1 MWCYFVRVG
10 ALPSCLRAGLLLDSD
25 STLVGSAFLFS
36 SNVFLTTPTA
46 IDPSSRIAH
55 REDDMAAGAYWRL
68 EGNKNGHFKI
78 IIL

>member
-1 MWCYFVRVG
+1 MPG
-10 ALPSCLRAGLLLDSD
+10 CLRAGLLLDSD

-46 IDPSSRIAH
+46 IDPSPRIAH
-55 REDDMAAGAYWRL
+55 RKDDMVAGACWHL
-68 EGNKNGHFKI
+68 VGNKNGHFKI

>member
-1 MWCYFVRVG
+1 MPG
-10 ALPSCLRAGLLLDSD
+10 CLRAGLLLDSD

-36 SNVFLTTPTA
+36 SIVLLTTPTA
-46 IDPSSRIAH
+46 IDPNPRMTH
-55 REDDMAAGAYWRL
+55 REDDMAAGAYWHL